1 MKKKNVL
8 PKASLP
14 STDET
19 RLPEQATPPKRPAS
33 TVKKSTAK
41 VPPPIKSSTRTAALK
56 TQAPSV
62 SPAVSEAVPEPGAAP
77 VTSQSLT
84 AKAKKPA
91 RTTAGKKAAK
101 TPLPVAAKTSTRSPA
116 RSPTASKTRKPARLK
131 TAPVS
136 QTPEPTLNTEPAA
149 TEDLLTQQAAGTT
162 QPQTTLPET
171 TLPETRLPE
180 TTLPETTAAEKASP
194 ATVTSPVVNDAE
206 LWEQASPVR
215 LRIAQLRTRNSI
227 LDEQLQR
234 LRPPFQV
241 RGKKK

>member
-14 STDET
+14 STDEPKV
-19 RLPEQATPPKRPAS
+19 PEQATPPKRPAS

-149 TEDLLTQQAAGTT
+149 TEDLLTQQASGTT
-162 QPQTTLPET
+162 QPQT

-180 TTLPETTAAEKASP
+180 TTLPETTAAEKAGP